1 MPDPMSEPTGAGAVG
16 TAAPD
21 DLAFWPATRLAAAV
35 RRRELGSEEL
45 LDHYLERIGRLNPA
59 INAVVTLDE
68 ERARAEAR
76 TADRATVAGGP
87 LPPLHGLPVTIK
99 DALATA
105 GLRSTGGATELA
117 EHVPTVDAP
126 VVASLRRAG
135 AIVFGKTNLPRW
147 SGDLQSF
154 NALFGTTNN
163 PWDLTR
169 TPGGSSGG
177 AAAAVAAGLTSFE
190 IGTDIGGSIRLPAAY
205 CGVYGHKPS
214 FGLVPGLGYLDH
226 ARGGTTEADVNVL
239 GPLARSAEDL
249 ELLLGLIAGPT
260 PDRAPAWRVE
270 LPPARHRSLAEYR
283 VAAWLRRWRTPA
295 PGSSAAPT
303 RTCPWRTRRR
313 SATG

>member
-1 MPDPMSEPTGAGAVG
+1 MPDPMSDPTSGPIGEPTGGGGVG

-21 DLAFWPATRLAAAV
+21 VAAGDPALWPATRLAAAI

-135 AIVFGKTNLPRW
+135 AIVFGKTNLPL
-147 SGDLQSF
+147 S
-154 NALFGTTNN
+154 
-163 PWDLTR
+163 
-169 TPGGSSGG
+169 
-177 AAAAVAAGLTSFE
+177 
-190 IGTDIGGSIRLPAAY
+190 
-205 CGVYGHKPS
+205 
-214 FGLVPGLGYLDH
+214 
-226 ARGGTTEADVNVL
+226 
-239 GPLARSAEDL
+239 
-249 ELLLGLIAGPT
+249 LI
-260 PDRAPAWRVE
+260 
-270 LPPARHRSLAEYR
+270 HI
-283 VAAWLRRWRTPA
+283 
-295 PGSSAAPT
+295 
-303 RTCPWRTRRR
+303 
-313 SATG
+313 